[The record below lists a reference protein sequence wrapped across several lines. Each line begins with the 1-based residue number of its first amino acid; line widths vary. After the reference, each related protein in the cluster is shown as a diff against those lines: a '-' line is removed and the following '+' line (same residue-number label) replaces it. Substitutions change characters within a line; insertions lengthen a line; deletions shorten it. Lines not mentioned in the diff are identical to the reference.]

1 MRQELRFLPL
11 LYCAYESQRRGLPRP
26 HWNLGALFV
35 LWLPFSLPQ
44 SPSTHFLATKPCF
57 QSDKQQGVSRQRSCS
72 QKPRSVS
79 RDRPWEAQRGVSRPR
94 AASKTCYLLTGGG
107 SGQVWTE
114 EEKTQG
120 KHVLTQSFH
129 SSMVSFEEVASVRN
143 SRLLVQEKQNVFFTA
158 QYHLV
163 KLKIYHKRTMPILQE
178 PIQTEGYKHITY
190 IRMVVYEE

>member
-1 MRQELRFLPL
+1 M
-11 LYCAYESQRRGLPRP
+11 
-26 HWNLGALFV
+26 
-35 LWLPFSLPQ
+35 
-44 SPSTHFLATKPCF
+44 
-57 QSDKQQGVSRQRSCS
+57 
-72 QKPRSVS
+72 S

-107 SGQVWTE
+107 GGQVWTE

-163 KLKIYHKRTMPILQE
+163 KLKIYRKRTMPILQE

-190 IRMVVYEE
+190 IRMVVYEEGGRDVKGKICPVFTLVLIYKEGLHVLNKPGGGEGNAGISR